1 MKVTRWP
8 AILILALLISASLI
22 IQPDNEVASSSVLQK
37 NQPSLVG
44 DIKNLSSTWYCVAGS
59 VGGAGLANHEVLI
72 GNPSDA
78 KSSVLISVVSVL
90 APNQQDSN
98 GDSGATLLDV
108 LQLPLVQKEFPIP
121 PRSVTSVK
129 LSEIDGVSGEY
140 AAALIQS
147 NLGNLIVEHRL
158 TGSLGFTQSAC
169 ASTLSLIHISE
180 PTRPY

>member
-90 APNQQDSN
+90 APNQQDLN
-98 GDSGATLLDV
+98 GESEGSLLEV
-108 LQLPLVQKEFPIP
+108 LQLPVVQKEVPVPKSCDF
-121 PRSVTSVK
+121 S
-129 LSEIDGVSGEY
+129 
-140 AAALIQS
+140 Q
-147 NLGNLIVEHRL
+147 IVRN
-158 TGSLGFTQSAC
+158 
-169 ASTLSLIHISE
+169 
-180 PTRPY
+180 

>member
-78 KSSVLISVVSVL
+78 
-90 APNQQDSN
+90 
-98 GDSGATLLDV
+98 
-108 LQLPLVQKEFPIP
+108 
-121 PRSVTSVK
+121 
-129 LSEIDGVSGEY
+129 
-140 AAALIQS
+140 
-147 NLGNLIVEHRL
+147 
-158 TGSLGFTQSAC
+158 
-169 ASTLSLIHISE
+169 LSLIHI
-180 PTRPY
+180 